1 VSAVVK
7 RVLPRLIIAQSQFD
21 APARAAAAARRRL
34 NRNGRVE
41 LYFAFDDPCSAVAVL
56 DLDERL
62 RDRRVNLV
70 TFPVIERGI
79 RDDPAVARKRDYALV
94 DARRLFARRD
104 IALARSAP
112 LGPEETAFLARWVAA
127 APLGLAARRFCAQ
140 AMQTLWLTD
149 DEPVGR
155 DRFETLWRDVVGTAP
170 DNDSPYAPAVR
181 ANEKRMRRRGGY
193 DTPAAWVHGQLF
205 FAHDRLAQI
214 GERLDDLGW
223 TASP

>member
-1 VSAVVK
+1 M
-7 RVLPRLIIAQSQFD
+7 
-21 APARAAAAARRRL
+21 
-34 NRNGRVE
+34 
-41 LYFAFDDPCSAVAVL
+41 L

-62 RDRRVNLV
+62 RDRRVDLV

-79 RDDPAVARKRDYALV
+79 RGDPAVARKRDYALV
-94 DARRLFARRD
+94 DARRLLARRD

-112 LGPEETAFLARWVAA
+112 LAPEETAFLARWVAA
-127 APLGLAARRFCAQ
+127 APPGPAARRFCVR

-155 DRFETLWRDVVGTAP
+155 DRLETLWRDIVGTAP
-170 DNDSPYAPAVR
+170 DDGAPDAPAVR

-223 TASP
+223 TASR